1 MKKHKTYINKPTHP
15 IVYGHEVSVDL
26 SPDISF
32 EPSTVNDAELKSE
45 AYNSGVRFMRPIMK
59 EDGYVVSDLI
69 MTFPQGLRM
78 GDVFDRIPYG
88 IVNKT
93 ITGLGAT
100 TLEIMSIK
108 RNSIIVVPTKTL
120 AYSKVK
126 KANQENGDGYAM
138 YIGSPIGDIKSTIT
152 INNVTSYIAN
162 KHIGDVQ
169 KFIVVADSLPM
180 LINYLEKLKI
190 DAYSDY
196 FLMVDEIDT
205 LQSDSSYRPRL
216 EAVIDHYFKFDFDKR
231 AVVSATMIPFS
242 NPKFEKES
250 SLRIEWEQQPKR
262 EIKVRYAN
270 YIEDAAI
277 NEINFLLEST
287 SDKIIVAYNSL
298 DGIFNIIE
306 QLDIDKRQCGVLCS
320 NRSADK
326 VELYKDI
333 EDEEKAIDENGNL
346 LHRVTFLTC
355 AYFAGIDIMDRCHLI
370 TITSKIQPYTYL
382 SINKITQIAGRCRNG
397 NLSETIL
404 YDTPE
409 KKEYIKER
417 NSNEFKQTLIDKAV
431 SYINF
436 LNSGLEIINKDK
448 SLEPMRHF
456 LLSFMDYISNAKSSK
471 VDYPLTIIRQDSLS
485 NAFVPAYFN
494 IDALTEKWELRH
506 SLYSEENKLYK
517 VLKIKHNVEEL
528 SPFIMKREEHIDA
541 NKENRAGVNAA
552 LREKELV
559 KLKADL
565 LEWKNQNGN
574 EFAFKEIVRR
584 TRKKYQ
590 DTIIKA
596 FEILHPYYQVEEL
609 LDVLIS
615 VANQDRKFRNIYNAA
630 LFYVL
635 PSDETFKAKILLKF
649 GCDIM
654 TGESSNYISADLRIM
669 LIEESI
675 IETFHIKPKT
685 DRKNLSE
692 LATSFLSFKTSKG
705 LYCPDGFN
713 PKKLPTPITLMPVG
727 LLSFSMFMLPFKG

>member
-1 MKKHKTYINKPTHP
+1 MKKHKNYINKPTHP

-32 EPSTVNDAELKSE
+32 EPSTVNDAELKNE
-45 AYNSGVRFMRPIMK
+45 AYNSGVRFMKPIMK

-138 YIGSPIGDIKSTIT
+138 YIGSPIGDIKTTIT

-262 EIKVRYAN
+262 EIKIRYTN

-306 QLDIDKRQCGVLCS
+306 QLDIDKKLCGVLCS
-320 NRSADK
+320 DRSAEK

-333 EDEEKAIDENGNL
+333 KDEEKAIDENGNL

-404 YDTPE
+404 YDIIE
-409 KKEYIKER
+409 KKEYIKEK
-417 NSNEFKQTLIDKAV
+417 NSNDFKQTLIDKAI

-471 VDYPLTIIRQDSLS
+471 VDYPLTIIRQDSLT

-494 IDALTEKWELRH
+494 IDALAEKWELRH
-506 SLYSEENKLYK
+506 TLYSEENILYK
-517 VLKIKHNVEEL
+517 VLKAEHNVEEL
-528 SPFIMKREEHIDA
+528 SPFIMKQEEHIDA
-541 NKENRAGVNAA
+541 HKENRAEVNTT
-552 LREKELV
+552 LRAKELV
-559 KLKADL
+559 KLKTDL
-565 LEWKNQNGN
+565 LEWKKQNGN

-596 FEILHPYYQVEEL
+596 FEILHSYYQVEEL
-609 LDVLIS
+609 LDVLFS

-649 GCDIM
+649 GCDIR
-654 TGESSNYISADLRIM
+654 TGESNNYISADLRIM

-727 LLSFSMFMLPFKG
+727 LLEAVN

>member
-1 MKKHKTYINKPTHP
+1 MKKQKNYINKPEYP
-15 IVYGHEVSVDL
+15 IIYGHEVSVDL
-26 SPDISF
+26 SPEIPF
-32 EPSTVNDAELKSE
+32 EPSAVNDAQLMDE
-45 AYNSGVRFMRPIMK
+45 AYNNGVKFIKPILN

-69 MTFPQGLRM
+69 MTFPQGLKM
-78 GDVFDRIPYG
+78 GEVFDRMPYG

-100 TLEIMSIK
+100 TLEIMSRK

-120 AYSKVK
+120 AYSKTQ
-126 KANQENGDGYAM
+126 KANEVNGAGYAM
-138 YIGSPIGDIKSTIT
+138 YIGSPIGNIKSNIT
-152 INNVTSYIAN
+152 INNVKDYIAA
-162 KHIGDVQ
+162 KQIDEVQ

-180 LINYLEKLKI
+180 LLNYLDKLNI
-190 DAYSDY
+190 DVYTSY
-196 FLMVDEIDT
+196 FIMVDEIDT

-216 EAVIDHYFKFDFDKR
+216 ESVIDHYFKFDFDKR

-242 NPKFEKES
+242 NLKFEKES
-250 SLRIEWEQQPKR
+250 SLRIEWEEQPKR
-262 EIKVRYAN
+262 DIKVRYTN

-306 QLDIDKRQCGVLCS
+306 QLDIDKKQCGVLCS
-320 NRSADK
+320 DRSAGK

-370 TITSKIQPYTYL
+370 TITSKTQPYTYL

-404 YDTPE
+404 YDISE
-409 KKEYIKER
+409 KKEHITEK

-431 SYINF
+431 GYINF

-448 SLEPMRHF
+448 SLEPMRYF

-471 VDYPLTIIRQDSLS
+471 VDYPLAIIRQDSLT
-485 NAFVPAYFN
+485 NAFVPAFFN

-506 SLYSEENKLYK
+506 NLYSEVNKLYE
-517 VLKIKHNVEEL
+517 VLKTKHNVEEL
-528 SPFIMKREEHIDA
+528 SPFIMKREEHIDS
-541 NKENRAGVNAA
+541 NKENRAEVNAA
-552 LREKELV
+552 LRARELV

-565 LEWKNQNGN
+565 LDWKNQNGN

-596 FEILHPYYQVEEL
+596 FALLHPYYPTEEL
-609 LDVLIS
+609 IDLLINAS
-615 VANQDRKFRNIYNAA
+615 SHNKRFRNIYNAA
-630 LFYVL
+630 IFYAL
-635 PSDETFKAKILLKF
+635 PIDETFKAKVLLKF
-649 GCDIM
+649 GCNVV
-654 TGESSNYISADLRIM
+654 TGESANRINFEQRKM

-685 DRKNLSE
+685 DINNLSE
-692 LATSFLSFKTSKG
+692 LATSFLSFKTIKG
-705 LYCPDGFN
+705 LYCPDGLN

-727 LLSFSMFMLPFKG
+727 LLSFNMFMLPFKG

>member
-1 MKKHKTYINKPTHP
+1 MKYPKDDG
-15 IVYGHEVSVDL
+15 YGHLFLNGHLQSVNLGDNMPFENSEINGALL
-26 SPDISF
+26 S
-32 EPSTVNDAELKSE
+32 NE
-45 AYNSGVRFMRPIMK
+45 AYNKGVRFINPIIN
-59 EDGYVVSDLI
+59 EDGYAVSAI
-69 MTFPQGLRM
+69 EMTFPQGLKM
-78 GDVFDRIPYG
+78 GEVFDRVPYG

-100 TLEIMSIK
+100 TLEIMSKK

-126 KANQENGDGYAM
+126 KANEENGNDYAM
-138 YIGSPIGDIKSTIT
+138 YIGSPIGDIKYNIT
-152 INNVTSYIAN
+152 IDKVTNYISS
-162 KHIGDVQ
+162 KKIDDVQ

-180 LINYLEKLKI
+180 LLNYLDKLKI
-190 DAYSDY
+190 NAYSEY

-216 EAVIDHYFKFDFDKR
+216 EAVIDHYFKFDFDNR
-231 AVVSATMIPFS
+231 AVVSATIIPFS

-250 SLRIEWEQQPKR
+250 TIKIEWEQQPR
-262 EIKVRYAN
+262 RDIKVRYTN

-306 QLDIDKRQCGVLCS
+306 QLDIDKTECGILCS
-320 NRSADK
+320 DRSAEK

-333 EDEEKAIDENGNL
+333 EVEEKSINEYGNL

-382 SINKITQIAGRCRNG
+382 SVNKITQISGRCRNG

-404 YDTPE
+404 YDIPE
-409 KKEYIKER
+409 KKEHIREK
-417 NSNEFKQTLIDKAV
+417 SAKEFKQKLIDKAD

-436 LNSGLEIINKDK
+436 LNSGLEIINKDN

-471 VDYPLTIIRQDSLS
+471 VDYPLTIIRQDSIT

-494 IDALTEKWELRH
+494 IDALTEKWNLRH
-506 SLYSEENKLYK
+506 YLYSEESKLYN
-517 VLKIKHNVEEL
+517 VLKTDHNVEEL
-528 SPFIMKREEHIDA
+528 PPFIQKKEEHIDA
-541 NKENRAGVNAA
+541 NKENRAEVNAVLKA
-552 LREKELV
+552 KELA

-565 LEWKNQNGN
+565 MEWKNNNGN
-574 EFAFKEIVRR
+574 EFAFKDIFIK

-596 FEILHPYYQVEEL
+596 FEILHPYYHVEEL

-615 VANQDRKFRNIYNAA
+615 AANQDRKFRNIFNAA

-635 PSDETFKAKILLKF
+635 PSDETFKAKLLLKF

-654 TGESSNYISADLRIM
+654 TGESSNYISAEQRIM
-669 LIEESI
+669 LMEESI

-705 LYCPDGFN
+705 LYCPDGLN
-713 PKKLPTPITLMPVG
+713 PKELPTPITLMPVG